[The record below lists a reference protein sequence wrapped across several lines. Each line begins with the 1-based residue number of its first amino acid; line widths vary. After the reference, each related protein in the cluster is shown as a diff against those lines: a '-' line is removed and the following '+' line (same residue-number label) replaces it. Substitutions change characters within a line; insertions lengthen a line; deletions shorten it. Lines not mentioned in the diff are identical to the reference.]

1 MPDRLI
7 TVATYNLSF
16 EAEAA
21 RNLLEA
27 EGIRAF
33 VNGGQAGSLLPI
45 FRIHLQVQEED
56 APRASALLA
65 AVEASRDPDWEER
78 AETGAGVWTCS
89 LCGEPVANEMEVCPS
104 CQTPREAI
112 RTSAKD
118 VRKEPP
124 SPPSEGIR
132 TRDQVTATPES
143 PTPPA
148 VVPPLP
154 EEKETE
160 EPSSATAEGDALAR
174 RALHAAVFSLFIPFF
189 WPIAWWYLACVVFH
203 DGDLSRL
210 GTRHFNTALV
220 IPVVVVLAVFV
231 MLLVWH

>member
-1 MPDRLI
+1 MADRLI

-16 EAEAA
+16 EAETA
-21 RNLLEA
+21 RNLLGA

-65 AVEASRDPDWEER
+65 AVEASRDPDWEEQ
-78 AETGAGVWTCS
+78 AESGAGVWTCS

-104 CQTPREAI
+104 CRTPREAI
-112 RTSAKD
+112 CTSAKD

-124 SPPSEGIR
+124 SPPSDGVR
-132 TRDQVTATPES
+132 ARDQGTAIPES
-143 PTPPA
+143 PPLPA
-148 VVPPLP
+148 VVPPLT
-154 EEKETE
+154 EEEETE
-160 EPSSATAEGDALAR
+160 EPSSPTAEGDALAR
-174 RALHAAVFSLFIPFF
+174 RALHAAVFSLVIPCL
-189 WPIAWWYLACVVFH
+189 WPIAWWYLARVVFH
-203 DGDLSRL
+203 DGERSRM

-220 IPVVVVLAVFV
+220 IAVVVVLAVFGW
-231 MLLVWH
+231 LWH